1 MAIDD
6 HMRLL
11 AGIAQAIK
19 ASKCGTEEV
28 VHALISTAAG
38 LAVGEQTHDAITF
51 HMLAHEM
58 FHDAED
64 VIGPVRP
71 REKAPRGVGGYAN

>member
-1 MAIDD
+1 MIDD
-6 HMRLL
+6 HMKLL
-11 AGIAQAIK
+11 AGIAKAIK
-19 ASKCGTEEV
+19 VSKCDTKEV

-38 LAVGEQTHDAITF
+38 LAVGEQTHDALDF
-51 HMLAHEM
+51 QALAHGM

-71 REKAPRGVGGYAN
+71 SEKAPRGVGGYAN